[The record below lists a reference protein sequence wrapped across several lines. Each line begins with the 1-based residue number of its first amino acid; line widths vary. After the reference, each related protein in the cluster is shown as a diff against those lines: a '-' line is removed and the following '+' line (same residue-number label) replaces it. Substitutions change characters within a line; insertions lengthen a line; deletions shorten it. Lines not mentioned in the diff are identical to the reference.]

1 MVEQFKRIN
10 WGGFDDN
17 NLRRAQDMLAQKYN
31 YTPAAITG
39 RFIRYDQNSSAYL
52 TFHSNWTLELISRMY
67 AHPIDIE
74 SNYIKG
80 PNDMLVNNYLPR
92 CTNRLE
98 AIGDYPTFL
107 IIGAAPS
114 VFKSKQVQHWRE
126 TNGGYSTVQDNIIF
140 KRSSEFIMGMSKI
153 KKTIII
159 FVNNQ
164 MTFDTSRQVL
174 TWVLASKML
183 KPEVN
188 PEPSTQTFVKRL
200 TMMCAELTEKNI
212 IFDDAHTGPYFE
224 TFFDEYWESD
234 DAFKV
239 DIAKQISSFL
249 QKRNMEQLEEME
261 RAYESLQSK
270 IRKAI
275 QEIANHSEAV
285 EQIAEQIAVAKQK
298 MDAGNSNEIKEF
310 LDFLERSKAIT
321 EYTFEDGKLTMVIDS
336 FLYVNDPDQFMV
348 VAKNI
353 LKNRFRFDNETT
365 INSYLKAFKK
375 IFVDEEYKAKTMAV
389 VQLDMLNMVPSRYN
403 RIDIPEDRIPSPHI
417 VHYNCWGAHTK
428 LIAERVRARDLMG
441 VVEQIIEACSGLN
454 VYDSPVVSKF
464 FSSLFD
470 RDKGKC
476 FIDANKKGV
485 SLKEIMEVGN
495 ETDERV
501 QADPDN

>member
-1 MVEQFKRIN
+1 MVEQFKRIA
-10 WGGFDDN
+10 WGGLDN
-17 NLRRAQDMLAQKYN
+17 EKLRRAQDMLAQKYN

-39 RFIRYDQNSSAYL
+39 RFIRYDQNSSTTL

-67 AHPIDIE
+67 SHPIDIE
-74 SNYIKG
+74 SSYIKG
-80 PNDMLVNNYLPR
+80 PNDMLTNNYLPR
-92 CTNRLE
+92 CKNILDETG
-98 AIGDYPTFL
+98 AYPTFF

-114 VFKSKQVQHWRE
+114 VFKAKQVQQWRE
-126 TNGGYSTVQDNIIF
+126 ANGGYSTVQDNIIF
-140 KRSSEFIMGMSKI
+140 KRSSEFIMGMSKVRN
-153 KKTIII
+153 TIII

-174 TWVLASKML
+174 TWALASKML

-212 IFDDAHTGPYFE
+212 NFDDAHTSFYFK

-239 DIAKQISSFL
+239 DIAKQISLFL
-249 QKRNMEQLEEME
+249 QNRNMEQLKEME
-261 RAYESLQSK
+261 RDYESHQAK
-270 IRKAI
+270 IRRAMK
-275 QEIANHSEAV
+275 EIADNSNAI
-285 EQIAEQIAVAKQK
+285 EQIAEQIAIVKQK
-298 MDAGNSNEIKEF
+298 LDTGTSNEIKEF

-321 EYTFEDGKLTMVIDS
+321 QYTFEDGNLIMTIDS
-336 FLYVNDPDQFMV
+336 FLYVNDPDQFIV
-348 VAKNI
+348 VAKNM
-353 LKNRFRFDNETT
+353 LKNRFRFDDEAI

-375 IFVDEEYKAKTMAV
+375 VFVDEEYKARTMAV
-389 VQLDMLNMVPSRYN
+389 VQLDMLNMVPRRFNGIS
-403 RIDIPEDRIPSPHI
+403 IPGDRIPSPHI

-428 LIAERVRARDLMG
+428 LIAERVQARDLMG
-441 VVEQIIEACSGLN
+441 VIEQIIEACSGLN

-470 RDKGKC
+470 RETGKC
-476 FIDANKKGV
+476 FINANKKEV
-485 SLKEIMEVGN
+485 SLKEIMEVRN

-501 QADPDN
+501 QTDPDN

>member
-10 WGGFDDN
+10 WGGFNDDK
-17 NLRRAQDMLAQKYN
+17 LRRAQDMLAQKYN

-39 RFIRYDQNSSAYL
+39 RFIRYNQNSSTTL
-52 TFHSNWTLELISRMY
+52 TFHSNWTLELISRLY
-67 AHPIDIE
+67 EYPIAIE
-74 SNYIKG
+74 SSYIKG
-80 PNDMLVNNYLPR
+80 PNDMLINNYLPI
-92 CTNRLE
+92 CTNILE
-98 AIGDYPTFL
+98 AIKDYPTFF

-114 VFKSKQVQHWRE
+114 VFKSKQVQQWRE
-126 TNGGYSTVQDNIIF
+126 ANGGYSTVQDNIIL

-153 KKTIII
+153 RNTIII

-200 TMMCAELTEKNI
+200 TMLCAELTEKCT
-212 IFDDAHTGPYFE
+212 IFDDTHTGPHFK

-249 QKRNMEQLEEME
+249 QKRNMEQLKEME
-261 RAYESLQSK
+261 RDYESHQAK
-270 IRKAI
+270 IRRAI
-275 QEIANHSEAV
+275 KEIADHSGVV
-285 EQIAEQIAVAKQK
+285 EQIAEQIAIVKQK
-298 MDAGNSNEIKEF
+298 LDAGTSNEIKEF

-321 EYTFEDGKLTMVIDS
+321 KYTFEDGNLIMTIDS
-336 FLYVNDPDQFMV
+336 FLYVNDPDQFIV
-348 VAKNI
+348 VAKNM
-353 LKNRFRFDNETT
+353 LKNRFRFDDEA
-365 INSYLKAFKK
+365 IIDSYLKAFKK
-375 IFVDEEYKAKTMAV
+375 VFVDEEYKARTMAV
-389 VQLDMLNMVPSRYN
+389 VQLDMLNMAPSRYN
-403 RIDIPEDRIPSPHI
+403 GIGIPEDRIPSPHI

-428 LIAERVRARDLMG
+428 LIAERVAARDLMG
-441 VVEQIIEACSGLN
+441 VIEQIIEACSGLN

-470 RDKGKC
+470 RDAGKC
-476 FIDANKKGV
+476 FIDANKKEV
-485 SLKEIMEVGN
+485 SLREIMEVGN
-495 ETDERV
+495 ETDECI

>member
-10 WGGFDDN
+10 WGGLDDDK
-17 NLRRAQDMLAQKYN
+17 LRRAQDMLAQKYN

-39 RFIRYDQNSSAYL
+39 RFIRYDQNASATL

-74 SNYIKG
+74 SSYIKG

-92 CTNRLE
+92 CTNTLE
-98 AIGDYPTFL
+98 AIGNYPTFF

-114 VFKSKQVQHWRE
+114 VFKSKQVQQWRE
-126 TNGGYSTVQDNIIF
+126 ANGGYSTVQDNIIL

-164 MTFDTSRQVL
+164 LTFDTSRQVL
-174 TWVLASKML
+174 TWILASKML

-200 TMMCAELTEKNI
+200 TMLCAELTEKSR
-212 IFDDAHTGPYFE
+212 IFDDAHTGSYFKI
-224 TFFDEYWESD
+224 FFNEYWESD

-249 QKRNMEQLEEME
+249 QKRNMEQLKEME
-261 RAYESLQSK
+261 RDYESHQAK
-270 IRKAI
+270 IRRAMK
-275 QEIANHSEAV
+275 EIADHSGIV
-285 EQIAEQIAVAKQK
+285 EQIAEQIAIVKQK
-298 MDAGNSNEIKEF
+298 LDAGNSNEIKEF
-310 LDFLERSKAIT
+310 MDFLERSKAIT
-321 EYTFEDGKLTMVIDS
+321 KYTFEDGNLIMTIDS

-348 VAKNI
+348 IAKN
-353 LKNRFRFDNETT
+353 LLENKFRFDNEALV
-365 INSYLKAFKK
+365 NSYLRAFKK
-375 IFVDEEYKAKTMAV
+375 VFVDEEYKARTMAI
-389 VQLDMLNMVPSRYN
+389 VQLDMLNMVPRRYN
-403 RIDIPEDRIPSPHI
+403 GTEIPEDRIPSPHI

-428 LIAERVRARDLMG
+428 LIAERVAARDLMG
-441 VVEQIIEACSGLN
+441 VIEQIIEACSGLN

-464 FSSLFD
+464 FYSLFD
-470 RDKGKC
+470 RDAGKC
-476 FIDANKKGV
+476 FIDANKKEV
-485 SLKEIMEVGN
+485 SLREIMEVEN
-495 ETDERV
+495 ETNERI
-501 QADPDN
+501 QTDPDN